1 MMSSTVDGAVSDRR
15 RVRSLTT
22 PHGAVDDSSNEHV
35 SYGLNLKR
43 RRKDRGLTQEK
54 LADLMHV
61 DTKTIYRWEAD
72 IVKPGLKNTLRLD
85 DILNKFDGI
94 KYPFYEKLL
103 DTDVPVAVLDGF
115 AIFSRVNQ
123 AYCSLYGLEQ
133 AEIVGQYAPELC
145 SVWREELPHST
156 GIDVAAL
163 SISDIE
169 SIELCRRDSRGNAGE
184 ALRHSVIV
192 SRMERFSTLL
202 VHRVERI
209 GNADTVDP
217 KPKIAKRIR

>member
-1 MMSSTVDGAVSDRR
+1 MRSTVYGAASDRR
-15 RVRSLTT
+15 RLGNCAT
-22 PHGAVDDSSNEHV
+22 PGDAVEDSCSEHV

-43 RRKDRGLTQEK
+43 RRKERGLTQEK

-94 KYPFYEKLL
+94 RHPFYEKLL
-103 DTDVPVAVLDGF
+103 DSNVPVAVLDGF

-123 AYCSLYGLEQ
+123 AYLSLYGLEQ
-133 AEIVGQYAPELC
+133 VEIVGQYAPELC
-145 SVWREELPHST
+145 SVWSEEIPQST
-156 GIDVAAL
+156 GIDVSAL

-169 SIELCRRDSRGNAGE
+169 SIELCRRDMRGNGGV

-202 VHRVERI
+202 IHRVEEL
-209 GNADTVDP
+209 GNADKFDP
-217 KPKIAKRIR
+217 KPKISKRIR

>member
-1 MMSSTVDGAVSDRR
+1 MCSTLYGAAADGRR
-15 RVRSLTT
+15 LGDYAT
-22 PHGAVDDSSNEHV
+22 PGGAVDDSCGEHD

-94 KYPFYEKLL
+94 RHPFYEKLL

-123 AYCSLYGLEQ
+123 AYLSLYGLEQ

-145 SVWREELPHST
+145 SVWREEIPHST
-156 GIDVAAL
+156 GIDVSAL

-169 SIELCRRDSRGNAGE
+169 SIVLCRRDRCGNAGE

-209 GNADTVDP
+209 GNGDTVDP
-217 KPKIAKRIR
+217 KPQISKRIR